1 MSLPTFL
8 KVLPAAFIALGAV
21 AVFTSAANSSPVVS
35 HSAVSV
41 TEEAAAHADTWG
53 VTKLRV
59 GSKKRR
65 KKARRSTDRYS
76 SFGFRGDGFR
86 TSGQYN

>member
-21 AVFTSAANSSPVVS
+21 AIFTSAANSSPVVS

-41 TEEAAAHADTWG
+41 DRG
-53 VTKLRV
+53 N
-59 GSKKRR
+59 
-65 KKARRSTDRYS
+65 RRSCRHVGGYQIAGWKQEAPQEGTAFY
-76 SFGFRGDGFR
+76 
-86 TSGQYN
+86 